1 MDAVIAIFK
10 QLGVDNTIIT
20 QFSIALITFISLKVL
35 LFDKLLDV
43 LETREKKT
51 VKLERD
57 AIKMSS
63 EADELATKYSKELN
77 EAYAHAD
84 KVLTEKK
91 QKISD
96 FEKSK
101 ILEREKVIN
110 KEIESKRGM
119 FVSELASKKQEIFSE
134 EGTLAKQLL
143 NKLTK

>member
-1 MDAVIAIFK
+1 MDAVLAIFK

-63 EADELATKYSKELN
+63 EADELAAKYSKELN

-91 QKISD
+91 QKISE